1 MLQKNNF
8 GVRIPVVALNSGH
21 NMPFIAMG
29 TTSSKIPY
37 PSNEEFK
44 IFILEAIK
52 VGYRHIDTAAMYGS
66 EEGVGLAVEEALK
79 TRLVKSRD
87 ELFVTTKLGYNN
99 ARPDCVP
106 PAITESLRKLG
117 LEYVDLY
124 LIHAPVT
131 ISSAT
136 HVSDMT
142 LKKGDISPM
151 DIESVWTAME
161 EEHKIGLAKSIGV
174 SNFTCKK
181 LTELLAHAKIIP
193 AVNQNVAEF
202 LGFLGNFVLFQKNSG
217 LIGFLCEPRVNWCV
231 FGCLVDVGIGSKHG
245 DASWG
250 VENPSSDAFCQRHRG
265 DAVSIPTRGDA
276 VSILT
281 HGVTHVRFGQGIRGT
296 RCKDGAKTNEVTVSL
311 THVLDNETSFPCRG
325 DAVQVIGR
333 HGIST
338 ACHCSLG

>member
-8 GVRIPVVALNSGH
+8 GVKIPVVALNSGH

-87 ELFVTTKLGYNN
+87 ELFVTTKLGCDN
-99 ARPDCVP
+99 ARPDCVL

-161 EEHKIGLAKSIGV
+161 EVHKIGLAKSIGV

-193 AVNQNVAEF
+193 AVNQVEMHPAMQQKKLRELCKEKGIHVSAYSP
-202 LGFLGNFVLFQKNSG
+202 LGGKEWGFDVVLGNELLKEIAQNKKKSVAQIGLRWGYEQGASMVVKSFNRARLEENVDIFDWNLTEEELKKIELVPQTRTSTLSDFVFADGPFKT
-217 LIGFLCEPRVNWCV
+217 
-231 FGCLVDVGIGSKHG
+231 VD
-245 DASWG
+245 DLW
-250 VENPSSDAFCQRHRG
+250 
-265 DAVSIPTRGDA
+265 
-276 VSILT
+276 
-281 HGVTHVRFGQGIRGT
+281 
-296 RCKDGAKTNEVTVSL
+296 DGEM
-311 THVLDNETSFPCRG
+311 
-325 DAVQVIGR
+325 
-333 HGIST
+333 
-338 ACHCSLG
+338 